1 MSNEAQQE
9 LQDALHGERPAS
21 SRPSPWETADGHPL
35 GANSDPRALA
45 SGQDEAAAG
54 WAARTLARLDRL
66 SAHGRVEAMLSDPLT
81 RSGTWCALAR
91 SFAGSAWTWCGPRV
105 HPDHAQA
112 LSGDGHLGG
121 PRLRPL
127 AAPGARLRRRAQPG
141 RTNPDRQCRRRHGGH
156 GRPRPPDR
164 PHRPDGGRAWP
175 RSATT
180 APAPPEAA
188 AAHILE
194 PFYTT
199 KPVGKGTGL

>member
-81 RSGTWCALAR
+81 QSGTRCAPAR
-91 SFAGSAWTWCGPRV
+91 SFAGSAWTNTTYLEPTLTMLKHYLETGIEVACDYDPSLPRV
-105 HPDHAQA
+105 PAYAGELNQA
-112 LSGDGHLGG
+112 G
-121 PRLRPL
+121 PTPIDNGVD
-127 AAPGARLRRRAQPG
+127 A
-141 RTNPDRQCRRRHGGH
+141 
-156 GRPRPPDR
+156 
-164 PHRPDGGRAWP
+164 
-175 RSATT
+175 
-180 APAPPEAA
+180 
-188 AAHILE
+188 
-194 PFYTT
+194 
-199 KPVGKGTGL
+199 